1 MNRAE
6 LTQYGVLEVSGDDAR
21 SFLHAQLTNDIAGL
35 PDNRA
40 RHAGWCSAKGRL
52 LASFLVVPHA
62 NGYLLQLARDL
73 APTVAKRLAIFVLRA
88 KVKISDASA
97 AWVQF
102 GVWGPGAEA
111 SLADVGIEAP
121 GEDLQIVRR
130 GNLLVVR
137 AFAQHYLLIAPQEE
151 RARLATLAG
160 SGDATGWTLE
170 EIRAGRPL
178 VTQATQD
185 QFIPQMVNYEHLG
198 AVDFQKGCY
207 PGQEVVARAQY
218 RGQVK
223 RRMVRVRAP
232 VPLRAGQD
240 LYSDDLPGQ
249 ASGTVVNAAG
259 DEALA
264 VVQIGALEK
273 GAAVRV
279 EANGAPLEVLPLP
292 YAA

>member
-6 LTQYGVLEVSGDDAR
+6 LTQYGVLEANGDDAR
-21 SFLHAQLTNDIAGL
+21 SFLHAQLTSDIAGL

-223 RRMVRVRAP
+223 RRMVHVRAP

-292 YAA
+292 YAP